1 MIARSFLRN
10 CFRFA
15 PRLFLVGFG
24 MSAIAL
30 ADGSGGGSLR
40 TTPAFLN
47 DVEGSLVRA
56 IVNLRERGLKHAMLE
71 IDGVLDR
78 NPNFRLGHLVKGDM
92 LMTRA
97 GRPVAFAS
105 LSSTPASV
113 APLQDEARVR
123 LARYLDA
130 PRVAD
135 MPAPVVQLAD
145 SQTHALVVD
154 TQRSRLYVYAN
165 DLGRPRY
172 VTDFYVSLGLNGA
185 QKRSEGDQK
194 TPVGVYRITEKRA
207 KLPDFYGAGAYPID
221 YPNEWDKL
229 NGRKGHGIW
238 LHGTPSATYSRAPR
252 ATDGCIVLANDDLDR
267 LSRYV
272 DVSRT
277 PVVIVDSLQWR
288 EPTRWSN
295 DRDEFLK
302 AFATWKADW
311 ESRDMERYFRH
322 YATGFRAERGGTA
335 GWRAQKR
342 KVNAGKTWIK
352 VGVEELSLFAYPGGH
367 ELMQVTFAQDYRS
380 NNLSNRT
387 QKRQYWI
394 REEGRWRILHEAVM
408 NEPLSQPRTERIAQK

>member
-1 MIARSFLRN
+1 MIARAFLRN

-15 PRLFLVGFG
+15 PRLVLVGFG
-24 MSAIAL
+24 MSAVAL

-40 TTPAFLN
+40 TTPAFVN

-92 LMTRA
+92 LMARS

-135 MPAPVVQLAD
+135 MPAPVLQLAA
-145 SQTHALVVD
+145 SQSHALVVD
-154 TQRSRLYVYAN
+154 TNRSRLYVYAN

-185 QKRSEGDQK
+185 QKQLEGDQK
-194 TPVGVYRITEKRA
+194 TPVGVYRITEKRG

-252 ATDGCIVLANDDLDR
+252 ATDGCIVLANDDLER
-267 LSRYV
+267 LSKYV
-272 DVSRT
+272 DVSKT

-288 EPTRWSN
+288 EPTRWNSE
-295 DRDEFLK
+295 RDEFLES
-302 AFATWKADW
+302 FARWKADW
-311 ESRDMERYFRH
+311 ESRDIERYFSH
-322 YATGFRAERGGTA
+322 YASGFRVERGGMA
-335 GWRAQKR
+335 GWKAQKR
-342 KVNAGKTWIK
+342 KVNSGKTWIK
-352 VGVEELSLFAYPGGH
+352 VGVEEFSLFAYPGGN

-394 REEGRWRILHEAVM
+394 REEGRWRILHEAVV
-408 NEPLSQPRTERIAQK
+408 S